1 MFGKYFYNK
10 NIRNIVILFGT
21 VFNDITIKRTLSNG
35 TIQNTLKVPI
45 AYGPAQKYLSKLD
58 QGELFSAN
66 DSQGNADLKEN
77 VGMVLPR
84 MSFEITT
91 MTYDTTRKLQSTKK
105 IREVKML
112 GPLESIEITNGGS
125 GYTLIPTVE
134 IDAPPTGGTQAT
146 AVITVAD
153 SENNIVS
160 GLQNGVVTSIT
171 LTNAGAG
178 YTSIPNV
185 TIKNN
190 TSEPT
195 NSSIFPATVTANVDA
210 NTTTLQTIY
219 TPVPYNFEID
229 LSIMVL
235 NSDDG
240 SQILEQIL
248 PYFTPEFQVTMN
260 EMKSLGIK
268 RDIPIIL
275 NSMSTEDDYE
285 GDFLS
290 RRSLVHTLSF
300 TVQGYL
306 YGPTSDQ
313 GIIREVDVN
322 TGTNFI
328 IDDPVVNV
336 NVVPNPTTTDPDDA
350 PINTTTTITDL

>member
-134 IDAPPTGGTQAT
+134 IDAPPTGGTQAIAT
-146 AVITVAD
+146 ASIT
-153 SENNIVS
+153 
-160 GLQNGVVTSIT
+160 NGVVTSIT

-185 TIKNN
+185 IIKNN
-190 TSEPT
+190 TSEPA

-210 NTTTLQTIY
+210 NTTTLQTVY

-336 NVVPNPTTTDPDDA
+336 NVVPNPTTADPDDA

>member
-21 VFNDITIKRTLSNG
+21 VFNDIEIRRTKPSG
-35 TIQNTLKVPI
+35 EVQNTLKVPI
-45 AYGPAQKYLSKLD
+45 AYGPSSKYLAKLD
-58 QGELFSAN
+58 Q
-66 DSQGNADLKEN
+66 QGPLINPDAEDIKDTI
-77 VGMVLPR
+77 GMVLPR
-84 MSFEITT
+84 MSFEIVS
-91 MTYDTTRKLQSTKK
+91 MQYDPTRKLQTTKK
-105 IREVKML
+105 IREVKLL
-112 GPLESIEITNGGS
+112 GPLESIEIINGGS
-125 GYTLIPTVE
+125 GYTLDPTIE
-134 IDAPPTGGTQAT
+134 IEAPPTKNDIQAT

-153 SENNIVS
+153 PENNIPS

-171 LTNAGAG
+171 LTNAGTG

-190 TSEPT
+190 TSEPA
-195 NSSIFPATVTANVDA
+195 NSSIFPATLKANVDS
-210 NTTTLQTIY
+210 NTTTLKTAY
-219 TPVPYNFEID
+219 TPVPYNFEVD

-260 EMKSLGIK
+260 EMKTLGIK
-268 RDIPIIL
+268 RDIPIVY
-275 NSMSTEDDYE
+275 NSMTTTDDYE
-285 GDFLS
+285 GDYLT
-290 RRSLVHTLSF
+290 RRSLLHTLSF

-306 YGPTSDQ
+306 YGPTKDQ

-322 TGTNFI
+322 AGTSFND
-328 IDDPVVNV
+328 IDIRSVNIDIK
-336 NVVPNPTTTDPDDA
+336 PNPTTADPDDA
-350 PINTTTTITDL
+350 PRNTTTTITDV

>member
-21 VFNDITIKRTLSNG
+21 IFNDITIRRTLSDG

-45 AYGPAQKYLSKLD
+45 AYGPAQKYLTRIE
-58 QGELFSAN
+58 QGPIIDNEV
-66 DSQGNADLKEN
+66 

-84 MSFEITT
+84 MSFEIVT
-91 MTYDTTRKLQSTKK
+91 MTYDVTRKLQSTKK
-105 IREVKML
+105 IREIKPL
-112 GPLESIEITNGGS
+112 GPLDSIEITNGGS
-125 GYTLIPTVE
+125 GYTLNPTIE
-134 IDAPPTGGTQAT
+134 IEAPPTGGTQAT
-146 AVITVAD
+146 ATATIT
-153 SENNIVS
+153 
-160 GLQNGVVTSIT
+160 NGVVTSTT
-171 LTNAGAG
+171 LTNVGAG

-190 TSEPT
+190 TSELAS
-195 NSSIFPATVTANVDA
+195 SSIFPATLTANVDT
-210 NTTTLQTIY
+210 NTTTLQTVY

-240 SQILEQIL
+240 TQILEQIL
-248 PYFTPEFQVTMN
+248 PYFTPEFHVTLN
-260 EMKSLGIK
+260 EMKTLGIK
-268 RDIPIIL
+268 RDIPIVL

-285 GDFLS
+285 GDFLT

-306 YGPTSDQ
+306 YGPISDQ

-322 TGTNFI
+322 AGTFSNGI
-328 IDDPVVNV
+328 DQQLTNIDIKPNPVNAELDDDP
-336 NVVPNPTTTDPDDA
+336 T
-350 PINTTTTITDL
+350 TTTTITDV

>member
-66 DSQGNADLKEN
+66 DSQGNADLKEH
-77 VGMVLPR
+77 VAMVLPR

-134 IDAPPTGGTQAT
+134 IDAPPTGGTQAIAT
-146 AVITVAD
+146 ASIT
-153 SENNIVS
+153 
-160 GLQNGVVTSIT
+160 NGVVTSIT
-171 LTNAGAG
+171 LTNAGTG

-190 TSEPT
+190 TSEPA

-210 NTTTLQTIY
+210 NTTTLQTVY

-248 PYFTPEFQVTMN
+248 PYFTPAFQVTMN

-336 NVVPNPTTTDPDDA
+336 NVVPNPTTADPDDA

>member
-66 DSQGNADLKEN
+66 DSQGNADLKEH
-77 VGMVLPR
+77 VAMVLPR

-134 IDAPPTGGTQAT
+134 IDAPPTGGTQAIAT
-146 AVITVAD
+146 ASIT
-153 SENNIVS
+153 
-160 GLQNGVVTSIT
+160 NGVVTSIT

-185 TIKNN
+185 IIKNN
-190 TSEPT
+190 TSEPA

-210 NTTTLQTIY
+210 NTTTLQTVY

-336 NVVPNPTTTDPDDA
+336 NVVPNPTTADPDDA

>member
-134 IDAPPTGGTQAT
+134 IDAPPTGGTQAIAT
-146 AVITVAD
+146 ASIT
-153 SENNIVS
+153 
-160 GLQNGVVTSIT
+160 NGVVTSIT

-248 PYFTPEFQVTMN
+248 PYFTPEFHVTMN

>member
-66 DSQGNADLKEN
+66 DSQGNADLKGH

-112 GPLESIEITNGGS
+112 GPLESIAITNGGS
-125 GYTLIPTVE
+125 GYTLNPTVE

-171 LTNAGAG
+171 LTNAGTG

-190 TSEPT
+190 TS
-195 NSSIFPATVTANVDA
+195 
-210 NTTTLQTIY
+210 
-219 TPVPYNFEID
+219 
-229 LSIMVL
+229 
-235 NSDDG
+235 
-240 SQILEQIL
+240 
-248 PYFTPEFQVTMN
+248 
-260 EMKSLGIK
+260 
-268 RDIPIIL
+268 
-275 NSMSTEDDYE
+275 
-285 GDFLS
+285 
-290 RRSLVHTLSF
+290 
-300 TVQGYL
+300 
-306 YGPTSDQ
+306 
-313 GIIREVDVN
+313 
-322 TGTNFI
+322 
-328 IDDPVVNV
+328 
-336 NVVPNPTTTDPDDA
+336 
-350 PINTTTTITDL
+350 

>member
-21 VFNDITIKRTLSNG
+21 IFNDITIRRNLSDG
-35 TIQNTLKVPI
+35 TNQNTLKVPI
-45 AYGPAQKYLSKLD
+45 AYGPAQKYLTKLD
-58 QGELFSAN
+58 QGPSRDAES
-66 DSQGNADLKEN
+66 
-77 VGMVLPR
+77 VGLVLPR
-84 MSFEITT
+84 MSFEIVT
-91 MTYDTTRKLQSTKK
+91 MTYDVTRKLQSTKK
-105 IREVKML
+105 IKEIKPL
-112 GPLESIEITNGGS
+112 GPLDSIEITNGGS
-125 GYTLIPTVE
+125 GYTLDPTIE
-134 IDAPPTGGTQAT
+134 IEAPPTGTQAT

-153 SENNIVS
+153 PANNIPS

-171 LTNAGAG
+171 LTNAGDG

-190 TSEPT
+190 TNEPA
-195 NSSIFPATVTANVDA
+195 NSSIFPATLKANVDT
-210 NTTTLQTIY
+210 NTSTLQTVY

-240 SQILEQIL
+240 AQILEQIL
-248 PYFTPEFQVTMN
+248 PYFTPEFHVTLN
-260 EMKSLGIK
+260 EMKTLGIK
-268 RDIPIIL
+268 RDIPIVL
-275 NSMSTEDDYE
+275 NNLSTEDDYE
-285 GDFLS
+285 GDFLT

-306 YGPTSDQ
+306 YGPISDQ

-322 TGTNFI
+322 AGTFSDDIDQQLTNI
-328 IDDPVVNV
+328 DIKPNPVNAELDDDP
-336 NVVPNPTTTDPDDA
+336 T
-350 PINTTTTITDL
+350 TTTTITDV